1 MQAAHCALV
10 VALQYAPNKEEFATA
25 RQHLEMA
32 IALSDEYHKLFW
44 SIFWKTSPERVKKQI
59 RSQCNQLAF
68 DTYSHM
74 VELALLVNE
83 YAAKQT
89 SAGVPQPREWLEF
102 IFNLKC
108 AFRWIERE
116 HPTEIN
122 ILQLSLF

>member
-1 MQAAHCALV
+1 
-10 VALQYAPNKEEFATA
+10 
-25 RQHLEMA
+25 LEIA
-32 IALSDEYHKLFW
+32 IALSDEYYKTRN
-44 SIFWKTSPERVKKQI
+44 SIFWKTSPEKVKRRVREK
-59 RSQCNQLAF
+59 CNQLAF

-74 VELALLVNE
+74 IELALLVNE

-89 SAGVPQPREWLEF
+89 SARVPQPRKWLEF

-122 ILQLSLF
+122 ILQLSLL

>member
-10 VALQYAPNKEEFATA
+10 VALRYAPDTLEFAHA
-25 RQHLEMA
+25 RQHLEIA
-32 IALSDEYHKLFW
+32 IALSGEYHKLFW
-44 SIFWKTSPERVKKQI
+44 SIFWKTSPERVKRRI

-83 YAAKQT
+83 YAARQT
-89 SAGVPQPREWLEF
+89 SVGVPQPKEWLEF

-122 ILQLSLF
+122 ILQLSLL